1 MSESTVKNVREIE
14 TRLLDGTII
23 ETRKVLKVIDGE
35 VREYT
40 TILTESDFEEYDPYD
55 EEAYYPIGDTFPG
68 VIEGGERLLG
78 HQHVIKTFVDGDTW
92 ESTWGCHFVSETT
105 GEIIA
110 TMYCRGEHMGTYY
123 GK

>member
-14 TRLLDGTII
+14 TRLLAGTIVEI
-23 ETRKVLKVIDGE
+23 RKVLKVTDGT

-40 TILTESDFEEYDPYD
+40 TILTESDFEDYDPYD

-68 VIEGGERLLG
+68 IIEGGENLLG

-105 GEIIA
+105 GEIVA

-123 GK
+123 DR